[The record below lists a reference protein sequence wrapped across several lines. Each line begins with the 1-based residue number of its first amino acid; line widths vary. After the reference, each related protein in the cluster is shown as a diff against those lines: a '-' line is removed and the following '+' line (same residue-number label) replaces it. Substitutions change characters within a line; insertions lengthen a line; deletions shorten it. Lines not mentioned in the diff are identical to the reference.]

1 MKERSHGPGGSSRRA
16 IALAL
21 CACLGGALMAGC
33 GGSSG
38 GGGSSTPSGSSAPGS
53 TSTSAGGTAPK
64 TATGDGTQELCV
76 TSLVSFGLA
85 PVFFE
90 GYKQIATDL
99 KMKYVQ
105 KIASPD
111 GNLQS
116 AASNIEQCIQS
127 KATAIVGIATE
138 NAAVAAQIAQAAKAG
153 IPYIADES
161 GSPVPG
167 VKATIWGNEWE
178 NSAKLVGYLL
188 TNYTT
193 PRKVLV
199 LKATVLPVVRRRTTG
214 FLAAAAV
221 EKGQIQVE
229 ATAELDLAAGV
240 ANSAT
245 DKVTAALRANKDI
258 NVVVAPWDD
267 PAAGAVAALKRLGRD
282 DVAVLSYDGL
292 EPTYAAMRTGQ
303 SPIAA
308 LAALPSEALFNVR
321 KAVVGQIL
329 AKSLPDSVNAL
340 CTGPLV
346 TKDNVPGKGSL
357 TPGGECI
364 VSGKVVSAATLKQQ
378 AAG

>member
-1 MKERSHGPGGSSRRA
+1 
-16 IALAL
+16 
-21 CACLGGALMAGC
+21 
-33 GGSSG
+33 
-38 GGGSSTPSGSSAPGS
+38 
-53 TSTSAGGTAPK
+53 
-64 TATGDGTQELCV
+64 
-76 TSLVSFGLA
+76 
-85 PVFFE
+85 
-90 GYKQIATDL
+90 

-138 NAAVAAQIAQAAKAG
+138 NAAVAAQIAQAEKAG

-193 PRKVLV
+193 PRKVMV

-214 FLAAAAV
+214 FLAAAAGG
-221 EKGQIQVE
+221 KGQIPIE
-229 ATAELDLAAGV
+229 ATAELDVAAGV

-245 DKVTAALRANKDI
+245 DKVTAALRAHKDI

-282 DVAVLSYDGL
+282 DVTVLTYDGL
-292 EPTYAAMRTGQ
+292 EPTYASMRAGQ

-321 KAVVGQIL
+321 KAIVGQIL
-329 AKSLPDSVNAL
+329 ANSLPESVNAL

-346 TKDNVPGKGSL
+346 TKDNVPAKGAL